1 VRVALVDRDHP
12 SGFVTE
18 VAAAL
23 AAAGHD
29 ACVVTCG
36 RGPAGRSRHAGFSV
50 ARVRRLPEAP
60 LRVRG
65 FERPL
70 THLPFALLELLGG
83 RFDVVHA
90 FSPVDA
96 AVARAWRRA
105 RGGPIA
111 FTCLSPP
118 ARENVSNRRLTL
130 RLLEAALEGSDAVL
144 AADVEVRAA
153 MWRWLAVDAEA
164 LAPADH
170 AALYRGLLV
179 RRTPEPRRDGPARS
193 RPL

>member
-1 VRVALVDRDHP
+1 VRIALLDRDHP
-12 SGFVTE
+12 STFVTD
-18 VAAAL
+18 VAEAL
-23 AAAGHD
+23 ARAGHD

-36 RGPAGRSRHAGFSV
+36 RGPARRSTQAGFTV

-70 THLPFALLELLGG
+70 THLPFALVELMSGG
-83 RFDVVHA
+83 FDVVHS
-90 FSPVDA
+90 FSPADA

-105 RGGPIA
+105 HGGPIA
-111 FTCLSPP
+111 FTCLIPP
-118 ARENVSNRRLTL
+118 TRENVSSRRLTL
-130 RLLEAALEGSDAVL
+130 RLLEAALERSDAVL
-144 AADVEVRAA
+144 AADDEVRAA
-153 MWRWLAVDAEA
+153 MWRWLAVDTEA

-170 AALYRGLLV
+170 VALYRRLLV
-179 RRTPEPRRDGPARS
+179 RRTPEPRRDGPPRS

>member
-1 VRVALVDRDHP
+1 MRVALLDRDAAGP
-12 SGFVTE
+12 ASAFVTE
-18 VAAAL
+18 VAEAL
-23 AAAGHD
+23 AGAGHD

-36 RGPAGRSRHAGFSV
+36 RGRAQRSNEAGFSV

-65 FERPL
+65 FDRPL
-70 THLPFALLELLGG
+70 THLPFALVELMRG

-90 FSPVDA
+90 FSPADA

-105 RGGPIA
+105 RGGPVA
-111 FTCLSPP
+111 FTCLIPP

-130 RLLEAALEGSDAVL
+130 RLLEAALEESDAVL
-144 AADVEVRAA
+144 AADAGVRTA

-164 LAPADH
+164 LAPAEH
-170 AALYRGLLV
+170 ADLYRRLLV
-179 RRTPEPRRDGPARS
+179 RRTP
-193 RPL
+193 

>member
-12 SGFVTE
+12 SALVTE
-18 VAAAL
+18 LAEAL
-23 AAAGHD
+23 AGAGHD

-36 RGPAGRSRHAGFSV
+36 RGPARRSTQGGFSV
-50 ARVRRLPEAP
+50 ARVRRLPEVP

-70 THLPFALLELLGG
+70 THLPFALVELLRG

-90 FSPVDA
+90 FSPADA

-105 RGGPIA
+105 HGGPIA
-111 FTCLSPP
+111 FTCLTEP

-130 RLLEAALEGSDAVL
+130 RLLEAALDGSDAVL
-144 AADVEVRAA
+144 AADAEVRAA

-164 LAPADH
+164 ISPADH

-179 RRTPEPRRDGPARS
+179 RRTPELRRDVPARS